1 MTIDTKYIHRCDIE
15 NTILYF
21 SDKMIQLPISAFLRC
36 LAFLEDVREKDMSF
50 FYDLLT
56 IKPQVIIILIHSA
69 VS

>member
-1 MTIDTKYIHRCDIE
+1 
-15 NTILYF
+15 
-21 SDKMIQLPISAFLRC
+21 MIQLPISVFLRC